1 MALNILSSNRV
12 EVLQSRLAQRIS
24 EAPLGD
30 PFAPE
35 TIVVPTYAMG
45 RWLNL
50 QFAKQQGIA
59 ANFEYPQIG
68 PWIWQRVACLM
79 QVTAQTDPY
88 SEKALGWQIFKL
100 LPGLLG
106 EGGFELLNRY
116 LDNDQ
121 SGIKRWQLSQRI
133 ARCFDRY
140 QLYRPQMITS
150 WAESRES
157 HWQAKLWRAIVAD
170 NLSPHRVAALATS
183 IERLKQPDPPNLP
196 QRISLF
202 ALSSLAPAYVELLH
216 ALASQTEVTL
226 YQHSP
231 TDQYWADLVSE
242 KTRARRRLQDPAQ
255 DDYFETRNSLLTSWG
270 RQGQVMQDLLL
281 DFGAITEDEAE
292 DNRPP
297 GKTRML
303 HCLQSGLFD
312 LALPPNSPVDDSISI
327 HICHSPMREC
337 QVLHDQLLML
347 LQRHADLKAEEILVM
362 VPEIG
367 RYAPYIEA
375 VFQYDDSGKRPDL
388 PWNISDIS
396 IADGH
401 PLIKNF
407 LQLLRLP
414 ESRFTRSEIVALLES
429 SEIRNRFGI
438 DSAGLEQIHQLLD
451 SSQLR
456 WGVNAEH
463 RQSLGLPDTHE
474 NTWQQTWERLFCGY
488 AMSDTELWQGIAP
501 IDDVGVDAA
510 IAIAGLKQLFDRLLW
525 WRARLSTSA
534 NAATWQQRLHQILD
548 DFFTPQ
554 NSSDELLQPVRDLI
568 SDLGQTDSG
577 ELSPSLVRHWM
588 EKHLSRKQM
597 AGHLYSGGV
606 TFCGL
611 QPMRNIPFKV
621 ICLLG
626 MQDQAFPRRERPP
639 AFDLMQNSWQP
650 GDPLSRD
657 EDRYLMLE
665 TLLGARQYLYFSYCG
680 RSLKDNSECQ
690 ASTLLRELTDY
701 IDNNFRADDNARSAS
716 ETITRLHPMQ
726 VFSSRNFSLENPAY
740 DQYWYHSA
748 QLLAEY
754 RAANSVD
761 NWPQQAL
768 DSTNEKQSIIEL
780 AELVRFYR
788 HPIRYFF
795 RKRLGIHL
803 PDEDSF
809 DDDEVFALDGL
820 QQWAIIETMAARFIT
835 ANENDR
841 SLFSAR
847 GLLPHGR
854 AAESEWIKLE
864 NESRDLL
871 DRLRPY
877 QGQTGQSRFV
887 ECDLGDFSL
896 SGEISACY
904 PEHGLMHFS
913 ASKNIKGRAVLG
925 LWLEHLSLCATHQL
939 AGTETSRL
947 LIRGSKGIHFK
958 SLDATTAAAMLTR
971 YIQIYLQGQ
980 CLPLP
985 VFPNSSYGWASC
997 DDPDQAQHEAQK
1009 AWQRSFSFSG
1019 ENQDRYIQLALHNGH
1034 AQPLQDPLFQQY
1046 ANQIYGPAIDNLVK
1060 DS

>member
-24 EAPLGD
+24 ETPLDD
-30 PFAPE
+30 PFTSE

-50 QFAKQQGIA
+50 QFARQQGIA
-59 ANFEYPQIG
+59 ANFEYQQVG
-68 PWIWQRVACLM
+68 PWIWQLVARLM
-79 QVTAQTDPY
+79 QVAPQADPY
-88 SEKALGWQIFKL
+88 SEQAMGWQVFKL
-100 LPGLLG
+100 LPGLLD
-106 EGGFELLNRY
+106 ESGFGLLSGY
-116 LDNDQ
+116 LDKDD

-133 ARCFDRY
+133 AHCFDRY
-140 QLYRPQMITS
+140 QLYRPQMITD
-150 WAESRES
+150 WVESREN

-170 NLSPHRVAALATS
+170 NLSPHRVAALAMS
-183 IERLKQPDPPNLP
+183 IENLKQRNPPNLP

-216 ALASQTEVTL
+216 ALATQTEVYL

-242 KTRARRRLQDPAQ
+242 KTRARKRLQYPEQ
-255 DDYFETRNSLLTSWG
+255 DNYFETSNSLLTSWG

-281 DFGAITEDEAE
+281 NLGAVTQGEAE
-292 DNRPP
+292 DNRRP
-297 GKTRML
+297 GKDRML
-303 HCLQSGLFD
+303 HCLQSSLFD
-312 LALPPNSPVDDSISI
+312 LTLPPNSPVDDSISI

-337 QVLHDQLLML
+337 QVLHDQILEL

-375 VFQYDDSGKRPDL
+375 VFQYDDSGRRPDL

-396 IADGH
+396 VADGH

-414 ESRFTRSEIVALLES
+414 ESRFTRSEIIALLES
-429 SEIRNRFGI
+429 TEIRNRFGI
-438 DSAGLEQIHQLLD
+438 DSASLELIHQLLD

-456 WGVNAEH
+456 WGVSAAH

-488 AMSDTELWQGIAP
+488 AMSETELWQEIAP
-501 IDDVGVDAA
+501 VADVGVDAA
-510 IAIAGLKQLFDRLLW
+510 IAIARLKQLFDRLLW
-525 WRARLSTSA
+525 WQTRLSSSA
-534 NAATWQQRLHQILD
+534 DAVTWQQRLHQIID
-548 DFFTPQ
+548 DFFPSQ
-554 NSSDELLQPVRDLI
+554 NSSDELLQPLRDLI
-568 SDLGQTDSG
+568 SDLGQSDSG
-577 ELSPSLVRHWM
+577 ELSPALVRHWL
-588 EKHLSRKQM
+588 EKHLSQKQL

-626 MQDQAFPRRERPP
+626 MQDQAFPRNERQPG
-639 AFDLMQNSWQP
+639 FDLMQNSWQP

-701 IDNNFRADDNARSAS
+701 IDSNFNVDNNQRSAS
-716 ETITRLHPMQ
+716 EAITRFHPMQ
-726 VFSSRNFSLENPAY
+726 AFSGKNFSPENPAY
-740 DQYWYHSA
+740 DRYWFDSA
-748 QLLAEY
+748 QLLTEF
-754 RAANSVD
+754 RSANRVYS
-761 NWPQQAL
+761 WPQHAL
-768 DSTNEKQSIIEL
+768 DSANEKPSIIEL
-780 AELVRFYR
+780 TELVRFYR

-795 RKRLGIHL
+795 ANRLGIRL
-803 PDEDSF
+803 PDDDNF

-820 QQWAIIETMAARFIT
+820 QQWSIIETIASRFVS
-835 ANENDR
+835 AQENHQ
-841 SLFSAR
+841 SLFGAR

-864 NESRDLL
+864 NESRGLL
-871 DRLRPY
+871 TNLQPY
-877 QGQTGQSRFV
+877 QGQTRQSRFV
-887 ECDLGDFSL
+887 DCVLGEYSL
-896 SGEISACY
+896 SGEINACY
-904 PEHGLMHFS
+904 PGLGLMHFS
-913 ASKNIKGRAVLG
+913 ASKSIKGRAVLG
-925 LWLEHLSLCATHQL
+925 LWLEHLSLCATQQL
-939 AGTETSRL
+939 ADFETSEL
-947 LIRGSKGIHFK
+947 LIRGSKGAHFK
-958 SLDATTAAAMLTR
+958 PLDASTAGALLTR
-971 YIQIYLQGQ
+971 YIQIYLQGK

-985 VFPNSSYGWASC
+985 VFPNSSYAWASH
-997 DDPDQAQHEAQK
+997 DDSDQAQREAQK
-1009 AWQRSFSFSG
+1009 TWQRSFSFSG
-1019 ENQDRYIQLALHNGH
+1019 ENEDRYIQLALHNGH
-1034 AQPLQDPLFQQY
+1034 TEPLQDPLFQHY
-1046 ANQIYGPAIDNLVK
+1046 ANQIYRPAIDNLIK
-1060 DS
+1060 GG